1 MVIPIIGNFFG
12 SGGKKM
18 KISEEDYA
26 ADIMAAE
33 QRGAASAEEK
43 LRQEHAVER
52 QNYERRFE
60 HGTKKMVEP
69 ENDREEESSKP
80 HTSADKKNLKS
91 QKEKNKLQDDAELLL
106 ASFGVLEQIATSTRE
121 TISEIW
127 SRSKRIFL
135 YEVIGLAVI
144 TILFMVIGYLSA
156 DGDNPAGN
164 PIGQAISILHW
175 IYLKPYSLL
184 LVVLLLIIPVSVI
197 KKEKKD
203 TQRYMIRDMRLGGF
217 TTKFQVNDEKMTK
230 LREVISISCAEN
242 ANFFVLEVV
251 NKSLRIFF
259 YYICEAILLLYFI
272 IYAAPMLVST
282 KISCD
287 VLVSITCILM
297 FAANIALT
305 VYSVKRLLKSAAR
318 QNLKSAFLGMARY
331 EGAFPTPMDAIGQQA
346 RYY

>member
-1 MVIPIIGNFFG
+1 MVIPIIGSIFG

-18 KISEEDYA
+18 KISEEDLTA
-26 ADIMAAE
+26 ALLAAE

-43 LRQEHAVER
+43 LRR
-52 QNYERRFE
+52 QDAEKKRGYERKFE
-60 HGTKKMVEP
+60 HNRQPT
-69 ENDREEESSKP
+69 ESSEDYNKEQQP
-80 HTSADKKNLKS
+80 PDSQAKSDDLNISKKK
-91 QKEKNKLQDDAELLL
+91 KNKLQDDAELLL

-121 TISEIW
+121 TVSEIW

-282 KISCD
+282 KIPCD
-287 VLVSITCILM
+287 ILVSITCILM